1 MSSSLLLNLSSKL
14 TLRKLALRHQTL
26 RMFSSTTT
34 TNPFLVYA
42 KTIYGNP
49 DEDLHVRSDI
59 HYFDPVKEDEVILR
73 DKALPMEFRKECF
86 VVGMSHGWVV
96 FKARDYYSPCGSK
109 SNPKT
114 IPLHPMGQPN
124 PAQQLGV
131 TNAAMTCSPDH
142 SSDFAVAV
150 NCLGPVINFFRPG
163 GKHKDSVKGYVFK
176 RDEKFYT
183 TSVGG
188 QFLVHYDAFFEEDMT
203 GSEVHELRFINQP
216 ELTQSEWEILDSCS
230 KTVHLNHQPGKEM
243 TFLCRGTKRFMV
255 FREEEETR
263 IMSYTEDIG
272 DLCIFLGNNEPFC
285 VKASSFPGL
294 IPNSI
299 YFAGDGF
306 GVYDISTR
314 KPRSFRPKS
323 PAAFSTASLA
333 SLDPSDISLA
343 SSYCPSLVYAK
354 IIMSLICVELC
365 LVFSCTS
372 YYLYFISLNKI
383 MKSKTLMWLK

>member
-1 MSSSLLLNLSSKL
+1 
-14 TLRKLALRHQTL
+14 
-26 RMFSSTTT
+26 MFSSTTT

-96 FKARDYYSPCGSK
+96 FKARCGDNKNKVLYISDYYSPCGSK

-163 GKHKDSVKGYVFK
+163 GKHKDSGSVHFETFLQHFNQSKVMYSK

-230 KTVHLNHQPGKEM
+230 KTVHLVESPSGQRFLIKWYAQNHQPGKEM

-333 SLDPSDISLA
+333 SHWIPPISL
-343 SSYCPSLVYAK
+343 SS
-354 IIMSLICVELC
+354 
-365 LVFSCTS
+365 
-372 YYLYFISLNKI
+372 
-383 MKSKTLMWLK
+383 

>member
-1 MSSSLLLNLSSKL
+1 MS
-14 TLRKLALRHQTL
+14 TLYTLPQRYQTF
-26 RMFSSTTT
+26 RMFSST
-34 TNPFLVYA
+34 NPYLVYG

-49 DEDLHVRSDI
+49 DEDLHLRSDI
-59 HYFDPVKEDEVILR
+59 HYFDPVKEDEVIVR
-73 DKALPMEFRKECF
+73 DKALPLEFRGECF

-96 FKARDYYSPCGSK
+96 FKARSDGKKDKVVYISDYYSPCGSK

-114 IPLHPMGQPN
+114 IPLHPTGQPN
-124 PAQQLGV
+124 IPAQQLAI
-131 TNAAMTCSPDH
+131 TNAAMTCSPDQSH
-142 SSDFAVAV
+142 DFAVAI

-163 GKHKDSVKGYVFK
+163 GKHKDSGSVHFKTFLQHFNQSKVMYSK

-188 QFLVHYDAFFEEDMT
+188 QFLVSYDAFFEEDMT

-216 ELTQSEWEILDSCS
+216 ELIQSEWELLDSCA
-230 KTVHLNHQPGKEM
+230 KAVHLVESPSGQRFLIKWYAQNHQPGKKM

-263 IMSYTEDIG
+263 VMSYTEDIG

-294 IPNSI
+294 NPNSI

-314 KPRSFRPKS
+314 KPRSFRPKF
-323 PAAFSTASLA
+323 PASFSTASLA
-333 SLDPSDISLA
+333 FHWIP
-343 SSYCPSLVYAK
+343 P
-354 IIMSLICVELC
+354 MSL
-365 LVFSCTS
+365 
-372 YYLYFISLNKI
+372 
-383 MKSKTLMWLK
+383 

>member
-1 MSSSLLLNLSSKL
+1 
-14 TLRKLALRHQTL
+14 
-26 RMFSSTTT
+26 MFSSSIT
-34 TNPFLVYA
+34 TNPYLVYA

-59 HYFDPVKEDEVILR
+59 HYFDPVKEDEVIVR

-96 FKARDYYSPCGSK
+96 FKARSDNDNNKDKVIYISDYYSPCGSK

-131 TNAAMTCSPDH
+131 TNAAMTCSPDQ
-142 SSDFAVAV
+142 SNDFAVAV
-150 NCLGPVINFFRPG
+150 NCLGPVISFFRPG
-163 GKHKDSVKGYVFK
+163 GTHKDSGSVFFTTPLQHFNQSKVMYSK
-176 RDEKFYT
+176 RDDKFYT

-188 QFLVHYDAFFEEDMT
+188 QFLLSYDAVFEEDMT
-203 GSEVHELRFINQP
+203 GSEVHELRFINHP

-230 KTVHLNHQPGKEM
+230 KTVHLVESPSGERFLIKWYAQNHQPGKEM

-263 IMSYTEDIG
+263 VMSYTEDIG

-294 IPNSI
+294 NPNSI

-323 PAAFSTASLA
+323 PAAFSTASPA
-333 SLDPSDISLA
+333 FHWIP
-343 SSYCPSLVYAK
+343 P
-354 IIMSLICVELC
+354 MSL
-365 LVFSCTS
+365 
-372 YYLYFISLNKI
+372 
-383 MKSKTLMWLK
+383 